1 MLAASDR
8 AETWEDDDR
17 KRLHGWH
24 WNYGGRWVRLN
35 RGWLGCSLLRRQ
47 RAGRW
52 LVLGV
57 RRVVAMLGRGLGCDN
72 GRRGNRGVGSHD
84 CYGLCAVVDKGAQQL
99 RDAVGRRGCET
110 RRTDE
115 TQLSEWKQHLD
126 RDVETLKA
134 KSNVLS
140 IRSVVGF
147 ALSYH
152 LKHSRTEASS
162 KDPKLILS
170 SERLMVNLPDTSNR
184 EKILRVILSKEELA
198 PDVDLEA
205 LANMTDGYSGSDLK
219 NLCVTAAHCPIREI
233 LEKEKKVSP
242 ELWYILS
249 SVCASV
255 SSESSNMS
263 ELLQWNE
270 LYGEGGSRKKKA
282 LSYFM

>member
-140 IRSVVGF
+140 IRS
-147 ALSYH
+147 
-152 LKHSRTEASS
+152 
-162 KDPKLILS
+162 
-170 SERLMVNLPDTSNR
+170 
-184 EKILRVILSKEELA
+184 
-198 PDVDLEA
+198 
-205 LANMTDGYSGSDLK
+205 

>member
-1 MLAASDR
+1 MLEGSVDR
-8 AETWEDDDR
+8 CSRGDVR
-17 KRLHGWH
+17 
-24 WNYGGRWVRLN
+24 RWL
-35 RGWLGCSLLRRQ
+35 LGAKVGRQ
-47 RAGRW
+47 RCMAEIA
-52 LVLGV
+52 
-57 RRVVAMLGRGLGCDN
+57 VVVCWKAALIAAANQRGECVSAEGETAVD
-72 GRRGNRGVGSHD
+72 RGK
-84 CYGLCAVVDKGAQQL
+84 GLCWCRQWQRREMTPTTIGEGAVVDKGAQQL